1 VAAPIRALR
10 DVVTQLR
17 TAPEMWARVDD
28 RTRAMALIGLSY
40 DRRDTDLALC
50 RSLLAQE
57 VAAAERSDADELPL
71 ACFLVAR
78 ARDPDDVWLMTRA
91 KLANYDTFCG
101 LDREYLFAAGV
112 ARTVEHV
119 RASPRPERQRVLD
132 ELLREDGTPLFD
144 EAELVEWWTR
154 IEAYFPEQPEVE
166 PLVVAEYALRFGT
179 KAEALWWLEAWA
191 LTGEVH
197 DHPRARDVAREL
209 AGDPELARRVS
220 ELRL

>member
-1 VAAPIRALR
+1 
-10 DVVTQLR
+10 
-17 TAPEMWARVDD
+17 MWDRLDD

-40 DRRDTDLALC
+40 DRRDDDFALC
-50 RSLLAQE
+50 RNVLAQE
-57 VAAAERSDADELPL
+57 VAAAERSDADELRL

-112 ARTVEHV
+112 ARTIEHV
-119 RASPRPERQRVLD
+119 RASTHPDRQRVLD
-132 ELLREDGTPLFD
+132 ELLGNDGTPLFD
-144 EAELVEWWTR
+144 DAELAAWWTWIEEYFPGEPEAE
-154 IEAYFPEQPEVE
+154 
-166 PLVVAEYALRFGT
+166 PLLVAERALRFGT

-191 LTGEVH
+191 LTGEIH
-197 DHPRARDVAREL
+197 DQPRARDVAREL
-209 AGDPELARRVS
+209 ASDPELATRVS